1 MSLLIDIRKLRL
13 FNEMARKGG
22 TTVARDLGQMI
33 DVETET
39 TLTRINF
46 IDHSDLKAHVGEDER
61 IGISVE
67 LVEPPHGH
75 ILFLLDGS
83 SAKYLASRMVGD
95 MGETSDG
102 TGFSEMEKSA
112 IQEIANIM
120 TSAFIDGWANALN
133 TTIDISTPSFSVGR
147 GDQIVDELLGSMP
160 YELALLFDS
169 EIRVPDSDV
178 RLMAYMF
185 PDLEELVELM
195 NRMEA

>member
-22 TTVARDLGQMI
+22 ATVADDLGQMI
-33 DVETET
+33 GVETEP

-46 IDHSDLKAHVGEDER
+46 IDHDDLKAHVGEDER

-67 LVEPPHGH
+67 LIEPPHGY
-75 ILFLLDGS
+75 ILFLLDGA
-83 SAKYLASRMVGD
+83 SAKYLASQMVGE
-95 MGETSDG
+95 MGETTDES
-102 TGFSEMEKSA
+102 GFSEMEKSA

-133 TTIDISTPSFSVGR
+133 TTIDISTPNFSVGR
-147 GDQIVDELLGSMP
+147 SDQIVDELLGTMP

-169 EIRVPDSDV
+169 EIQVPGTDV

-185 PDLEELVELM
+185 PDLEELVDLM
-195 NRMEA
+195 NQMDG

>member
-46 IDHSDLKAHVGEDER
+46 IDHADLKAHVGEAER

-67 LVEPPHGH
+67 LVEAPHGH
-75 ILFLLDGS
+75 ILFLLDGA

-102 TGFSEMEKSA
+102 AGFSEMEKSA

-133 TTIDISTPSFSVGR
+133 TTIDISTPHFSVGR
-147 GDQIVDELLGSMP
+147 SDQIVDDLLGSMP
-160 YELALLFDS
+160 YDLALLFDS
-169 EIRVPDSDV
+169 EIQVPDADV

-185 PDLEELVELM
+185 PDLEELVDLM